1 MSNPDWKKMY
11 VALVD
16 CVERALTALP
26 KSMETELSRR
36 YLIKGL
42 QKAEDIYLASTETN
56 GGEEN
61 EA

>member
-1 MSNPDWKKMY
+1 MTNPDWKKMY

-26 KSMETELSRR
+26 KNAETELSRQ

-42 QKAEDIYLASTETN
+42 QKAEDIYLASTEMN

>member
-1 MSNPDWKKMY
+1 M
-11 VALVD
+11 
-16 CVERALTALP
+16 TALP
-26 KSMETELSRR
+26 KSMETELSRQ

-56 GGEEN
+56 DSEEN